1 MKEVYTPK
9 KLFKHLIDI
18 GLIYIPKPPKD
29 FKEVPAYPIVKT
41 VSDSNQEL
49 YENYKKEKEK

>member
-18 GLIYIPKPPKD
+18 GLIYIPKPPKE

-41 VSDSNQEL
+41 VLDANQEL
-49 YENYKKEKEK
+49 YGNYKGKEK